1 MSIHPSVALN
11 PPKAILLDIEG
22 TTTSIAYVADILFP
36 YARAR
41 IPAWVPAHRDEIA
54 ATLSTMP
61 PGDPVATLLAWM
73 DVDAKETALKHIQGR
88 IWREGYEAGELKA
101 HVYADTPEALKR
113 WTEAGIKVCI
123 YSSGSIEAQK
133 LIFGHSEAGDLTG
146 YLSDYFDTNT
156 GPKREAESYSK
167 IAAALSLDPADIL
180 FVSDVAAET
189 DAAKSAGLRALLIDR
204 DTGRGDVASFA
215 EILP

>member
-1 MSIHPSVALN
+1 MTDA
-11 PPKAILLDIEG
+11 PPKVILLDIEG
-22 TTTSIAYVADILFP
+22 TTTSIAYVADVLFP

-41 IPAWVPAHRDEIA
+41 FPAWVPIHREELA
-54 ATLSTMP
+54 PVLASMP
-61 PGDPVATLLAWM
+61 PGDPIATLLAWM
-73 DVDAKETALKHIQGR
+73 DIDAKETALKHIQGR

-101 HVYADTPEALKR
+101 HVYSDTPEALKR
-113 WTEAGIKVCI
+113 WTEAGIRVCI

-146 YLSDYFDTNT
+146 YLSGYFDTTT
-156 GPKREAESYSK
+156 GPKREADSYAK

-189 DAAKSAGLRALLIDR
+189 DAAKAAGLRALLIDR
-204 DTGRGDVASFA
+204 DTGQGDVASFA

>member
-1 MSIHPSVALN
+1 MTDT
-11 PPKAILLDIEG
+11 PPKVILLDIEG
-22 TTTSIAYVADILFP
+22 TTTSIAYVADVLFP

-41 IPAWVPAHRDEIA
+41 IPAWVPIHREELAPVIA
-54 ATLSTMP
+54 AMP

-73 DVDAKETALKHIQGR
+73 DIDAKETALKHIQGR

-101 HVYADTPEALKR
+101 HVYPDTPEALKR
-113 WTEAGIKVCI
+113 WTAAGIRVCI

-133 LIFGHSEAGDLTG
+133 LIFGHSEAGDLTS
-146 YLSDYFDTNT
+146 YLSGYFDTTT
-156 GPKREAESYSK
+156 GPKRDPESYAK
-167 IAAALSLDPADIL
+167 IAAALDLDPAEIL

-189 DAAKSAGLRALLIDR
+189 DAATSAGLRALLIDR
-204 DTGRGDVASFA
+204 DTGLGDVASFA